1 MSGSLFSPAQYS
13 ELLKVVNKESVAP
26 SEPNA
31 PTINMA
37 GISPSSPCLT
47 SQWIIDSGASDHM
60 TGKDMLVRDSKSC
73 VVSNGSVQLPNG
85 SRTTVQTLGSV
96 DISPTLSLH
105 KVLHVPAFTSNLLS
119 VSKFIQDHHC
129 IIPFY
134 PHFCLFQDQ
143 WNERILGIV
152 KERNGIYYLASFNL
166 CSSSN
171 IVDKHLETRPIAHC
185 KKIFSDLNKTDCN
198 TWHKKL
204 DHVSVSRMQMLPF
217 LSKSFELSH

>member
-1 MSGSLFSPAQYS
+1 MSGSLFSPAQYA
-13 ELLKVVNKESVAP
+13 EVLKVLNKESVAP

-105 KVLHVPAFTSNLLS
+105 KALHVPAFTSNLLS
-119 VSKFIQDHHC
+119 VSKFIQDHHR
-129 IIPFY
+129 F
-134 PHFCLFQDQ
+134 
-143 WNERILGIV
+143 ILIFAFFRTSGMRGSWGLVRKGMVSITLLLLTSV
-152 KERNGIYYLASFNL
+152 L
-166 CSSSN
+166 
-171 IVDKHLETRPIAHC
+171 RPILL
-185 KKIFSDLNKTDCN
+185 INI
-198 TWHKKL
+198 
-204 DHVSVSRMQMLPF
+204 
-217 LSKSFELSH
+217 